1 MNYSFC
7 KQIMSLLLVCIMVVS
22 SALPVF
28 ADQSEVLG
36 SSDLNRDVVVNPF
49 VATKIDGEYF
59 SIVENT
65 DKIPSAAVTAC
76 SVYGRGLTSVPG
88 EKGSDPSMCWVAGS
102 WGPCSNTCGNGEMAR
117 AVMCKD
123 LNGNTIE
130 SCDDSLKL
138 SDTRWCEGSS
148 GCEYSWLV
156 QEWGE
161 CAPGCGESEKHRFVD
176 CYQNEVVRVEN
187 IFCSSTPKPS
197 TVASCTSF
205 AECGFLPVYG
215 EWSLCSTMC
224 GAGTQ
229 SRSAECF
236 REDGTQADLASC
248 GDLTTTKTCFETSE
262 CEYNWQ
268 YSEFG
273 LCSSSCG
280 FGTKTRSAECLRS
293 DGSTVPNEMC
303 LGLAELNESCEDYS
317 GCGFAWNYGSW
328 SQCSNSCGTGTQT
341 RSADCMRSDGT
352 VVEAEQC
359 GAKEEV
365 STSCSSVS
373 GCTYEWETTAWSAC
387 SETCGTGTQ
396 VRDAVCKRSDGVVVT
411 DSFCTAPRPE
421 TSQSCSSI
429 ESCSYS
435 WNYGSWGSCSTTC
448 GDGTQTRTATCKR
461 SDGTTV
467 ANGLCTDT
475 AVLSQACTNVSNCS
489 YNFEYSTWGSCSTN
503 CGAGT
508 QTRTAVCKRSD
519 GATMTNSYCGTPSLS
534 QSCSQTSGC
543 TYSWNYGSWGSCS
556 TTCGEGTQTRTAIC
570 LRSDGITVA
579 NSLCTEATILSQSC
593 IETTGCSC
601 EQQIVT
607 YEYTSAG
614 TYNIT
619 LPAWAESYEY
629 WVLGGGGQGGVTS
642 GSSSGTMYTGA
653 SGGTSSIS
661 IGGVTAWSAT
671 GGGGGKNMYGGA
683 GGSPN
688 GKNGYCIYESNTTMN
703 PTYITTIWGTAYGT
717 GGGTFTASK
726 KRHGSGGSGGYNV
739 GAETRTRGSSS
750 AAIIVGA
757 GGNRGANYYLGK
769 PGTNGA
775 VKLVVR
781 GVVVGGDPSLDPSIY
796 GCAIQ

>member
-1 MNYSFC
+1 MINSFF
-7 KQIMSLLLVCIMVVS
+7 KQLASLFLVCIILFSNTLSAFAETQPGKDS
-22 SALPVF
+22 SQVA
-28 ADQSEVLG
+28 
-36 SSDLNRDVVVNPF
+36 VNPF

-102 WGPCSNTCGNGEMAR
+102 WGPCSNTCGSGEMAR
-117 AVMCKD
+117 AVLCKD

-197 TVASCTSF
+197 TVSSCTNF
-205 AECGFLPVYG
+205 TECGFLPVYG

-229 SRSAECF
+229 LRSAECF

-273 LCSSSCG
+273 LCSNSCG
-280 FGTKTRSAECLRS
+280 FGTKSRSAECLRS

-341 RSADCMRSDGT
+341 RSADCMRSDGA
-352 VVEAEQC
+352 VVESEQC

-365 STSCSSVS
+365 SISCSSVS
-373 GCTYEWETTAWSAC
+373 GCTYAWETTEWSAC

-396 VRDAVCKRSDGVVVT
+396 VRDTVCKRSDGVVVT

-421 TSQSCSSI
+421 TSQSCSSV
-429 ESCSYS
+429 EACSYS

-448 GDGTQTRTATCKR
+448 GTGTQTRTASCKR

-467 ANGLCTDT
+467 ANSFCTET
-475 AVLSQACTNVSNCS
+475 AVLSQNCT
-489 YNFEYSTWGSCSTN
+489 
-503 CGAGT
+503 
-508 QTRTAVCKRSD
+508 
-519 GATMTNSYCGTPSLS
+519 L
-534 QSCSQTSGC
+534 TSGC
-543 TYSWNYGSWGSCS
+543 TYSFSYGSWS
-556 TTCGEGTQTRTAIC
+556 TCAGTCPSAAYKTRSANC
-570 LRSDGITVA
+570 YRSDGTIVSNAYCGTPVVQQKCA
-579 NSLCTEATILSQSC
+579 CSAT
-593 IETTGCSC
+593 CS
-601 EQQIVT
+601 
-607 YEYTSAG
+607 TSYKG
-614 TYNIT
+614 Y
-619 LPAWAESYEY
+619 
-629 WVLGGGGQGGVTS
+629 V
-642 GSSSGTMYTGA
+642 M
-653 SGGTSSIS
+653 
-661 IGGVTAWSAT
+661 WSAE
-671 GGGGGKNMYGGA
+671 GKILNSKEKCGYGEKCL
-683 GGSPN
+683 N
-688 GKNGYCIYESNTTMN
+688 
-703 PTYITTIWGTAYGT
+703 
-717 GGGTFTASK
+717 ASC
-726 KRHGSGGSGGYNV
+726 Y
-739 GAETRTRGSSS
+739 
-750 AAIIVGA
+750 
-757 GGNRGANYYLGK
+757 YYLN
-769 PGTNGA
+769 PGN
-775 VKLVVR
+775 
-781 GVVVGGDPSLDPSIY
+781 
-796 GCAIQ
+796 